1 MLEEPINGEI
11 HGGVGNLRGWAVA
24 SEGIE
29 KVEIFIDGEYAFD
42 APYGGA
48 RGDVGGA
55 FPEVDDAGQ
64 SGFSLAYAYSSLTS
78 GTHTITA
85 LAHTTVGTTKENAA
99 TFEVV
104 KFKQAFIND
113 PDAVDLTGTSCS
125 VSTDDISVGNAQVEG
140 DAYDVTLNWRT
151 AEQGFEI
158 VKIDKIHGLSTA
170 WKLSETYKNPGDIIV
185 IEKKD
190 TAAGASGIAC
200 GVVRNNYFQPAMRE
214 LMAHSVSVWESDP
227 KAFKYNPVGYLQI
240 SPEVMHEDV
249 ASIYEQQKAI
259 GYESDFIEGE
269 KDCMKYMKGMFDD
282 WQAQGI
288 TSILHE
294 KKGGYAFNKDS
305 IKALENKS
313 TSNGVQVMK
322 GVKVTGFKR
331 GSNSKAVT
339 GVETDKGTIDCE
351 QVVIGAGPWARDF
364 WNMLELP
371 KTANIKGKD
380 GKMHVT
386 DMWTYW
392 MLQEGVIGVEPD
404 FLKTNDGK
412 QPPVVHVDS
421 TAPLYSDKT
430 KKLITDK
437 IWGIY
442 YKPDIDGLGV
452 QGGTSP
458 YIVKKHFDQVNV
470 DPYGIESPEYQT
482 TDAFSDMWCSALAHC
497 QKRFEGKSDLYRK
510 GPSGGL
516 GCMTPDSFPI
526 FDRFFEN
533 VYMIADAN
541 HGYKMIGVGE
551 LVAKEILGTESDLL
565 KPFRFNRYEKGEL
578 HPTSNSPFPWS

>member
-1 MLEEPINGEI
+1 
-11 HGGVGNLRGWAVA
+11 
-24 SEGIE
+24 
-29 KVEIFIDGEYAFD
+29 
-42 APYGGA
+42 
-48 RGDVGGA
+48 
-55 FPEVDDAGQ
+55 
-64 SGFSLAYAYSSLTS
+64 
-78 GTHTITA
+78 
-85 LAHTTVGTTKENAA
+85 
-99 TFEVV
+99 
-104 KFKQAFIND
+104 
-113 PDAVDLTGTSCS
+113 
-125 VSTDDISVGNAQVEG
+125 
-140 DAYDVTLNWRT
+140 
-151 AEQGFEI
+151 
-158 VKIDKIHGLSTA
+158 
-170 WKLSETYKNPGDIIV
+170 
-185 IEKKD
+185 
-190 TAAGASGIAC
+190 
-200 GVVRNNYFQPAMRE
+200 
-214 LMAHSVSVWESDP
+214 
-227 KAFKYNPVGYLQI
+227 
-240 SPEVMHEDV
+240 
-249 ASIYEQQKAI
+249 
-259 GYESDFIEGE
+259 
-269 KDCMKYMKGMFDD
+269 MKGMFDD

-288 TSILHE
+288 TSVLHE

-339 GVETDKGTIDCE
+339 GVETDKGTIECE
-351 QVVIGAGPWARDF
+351 QVVVGAGPWARDF

-392 MLQEGVIGVEPD
+392 MLQEGVIGVDAD
-404 FLKTNDGK
+404 FLKMNNGQ
-412 QPPVVHVDS
+412 QPPVIHVDS

-442 YKPDIDGLGV
+442 YKPDIEGLGV

-458 YIVKKHFDQVNV
+458 YIVDKHFDQVNV
-470 DPYGIESPEYQT
+470 DPYGIESPEFQT
-482 TDAFSDMWCSALAHC
+482 TEAFNDMWCSALAHC

-526 FDRFFEN
+526 FDRFLEN

>member
-1 MLEEPINGEI
+1 
-11 HGGVGNLRGWAVA
+11 
-24 SEGIE
+24 
-29 KVEIFIDGEYAFD
+29 
-42 APYGGA
+42 
-48 RGDVGGA
+48 
-55 FPEVDDAGQ
+55 
-64 SGFSLAYAYSSLTS
+64 
-78 GTHTITA
+78 
-85 LAHTTVGTTKENAA
+85 
-99 TFEVV
+99 
-104 KFKQAFIND
+104 
-113 PDAVDLTGTSCS
+113 
-125 VSTDDISVGNAQVEG
+125 
-140 DAYDVTLNWRT
+140 
-151 AEQGFEI
+151 
-158 VKIDKIHGLSTA
+158 
-170 WKLSETYKNPGDIIV
+170 
-185 IEKKD
+185 
-190 TAAGASGIAC
+190 
-200 GVVRNNYFQPAMRE
+200 
-214 LMAHSVSVWESDP
+214 MAHSVSVWESDP
-227 KAFKYNPVGYLQI
+227 KAFKYNSVGYLQI

-249 ASIYEQQKAI
+249 ASIAKQQKAI
-259 GYESDFIEGE
+259 GYDSEFIEGE
-269 KDCMKYMKGMFDD
+269 ADCMKYMKNMFGD

-288 TSILHE
+288 TSVLHE

-305 IKALENKS
+305 IKALEEKS
-313 TSNGVQVMK
+313 TSNGVKVVK
-322 GVKVTGFKR
+322 GVTVTGFKR

-339 GVETDKGTIDCE
+339 GVETDKGIIECD
-351 QVVIGAGPWARDF
+351 QVVVGAGPWVRDF

-371 KTANIKGKD
+371 KTANIKDKD
-380 GKMHVT
+380 GKFHET
-386 DMWTYW
+386 EMWKYW
-392 MLQEGVIGVEPD
+392 MLQEGVIGVDAD
-404 FLKTNDGK
+404 FLKMDNGG
-412 QPPVVHVDS
+412 QPPVIHVDS

-442 YKPDIDGLGV
+442 YKPDIEGLGV

-458 YIVKKHFDQVNV
+458 YIVDKHFDKVNV

-482 TDAFSDMWCSALAHC
+482 TEAFNDMWCSALAHC

-526 FDRFFEN
+526 FDKFLEN